1 MLRAGAAASN
11 IAPPLG
17 IRMFGYFHERT
28 ARDVHDDLF
37 AKSLVLDD
45 GETKLAIVVCDLIG
59 VSRAYLDKAKEL
71 INERCGISPSNV
83 VISCTHTH
91 TAPEIA
97 DMNYGE
103 TLIQRIADSVQ
114 MADNRLAEAELG
126 CGREE
131 ESKIVANRRFFMKDG
146 SIWTNPGTLNPNIV
160 KPAGP
165 VDPEVGVLCVRD
177 LKGKTIALLAN
188 YAMHYAGLSP
198 SEKRE
203 DMYTI
208 SADYFGIFAKMIQR
222 MKGQE
227 FISILANGTCGDV
240 ISNDAMKPH
249 KEVKRFLGHAERVA
263 GLLAAKV
270 LWAWNQ
276 MEFHTSLRLAAAMK
290 ELTIPRRTPTDE
302 EIDLA
307 KKLMDGEIN
316 PLNMKQN
323 ALKYFFGPK
332 IEDVLRAPREVKT
345 WVQVLTIGDLAA
357 IVGLP
362 GEVFVEHGL
371 RIKKESPFRY
381 TFVFELANDGWP
393 TIGYVPT
400 LKAFGEEGNLSVSG
414 SYETTMWVS
423 TLVPEAGNMMV
434 ESALKMLMKL
444 YKHG

>member
-1 MLRAGAAASN
+1 
-11 IAPPLG
+11 
-17 IRMFGYFHERT
+17 
-28 ARDVHDDLF
+28 
-37 AKSLVLDD
+37 
-45 GETKLAIVVCDLIG
+45 
-59 VSRAYLDKAKEL
+59 
-71 INERCGISPSNV
+71 
-83 VISCTHTH
+83 
-91 TAPEIA
+91 
-97 DMNYGE
+97 MNYGE

-316 PLNMKQN
+316 PPE
-323 ALKYFFGPK
+323 YETEC
-332 IEDVLRAPREVKT
+332 IEVLLRAE
-345 WVQVLTIGDLAA
+345 D
-357 IVGLP
+357 
-362 GEVFVEHGL
+362 
-371 RIKKESPFRY
+371 
-381 TFVFELANDGWP
+381 
-393 TIGYVPT
+393 
-400 LKAFGEEGNLSVSG
+400 
-414 SYETTMWVS
+414 
-423 TLVPEAGNMMV
+423 
-434 ESALKMLMKL
+434 
-444 YKHG
+444 